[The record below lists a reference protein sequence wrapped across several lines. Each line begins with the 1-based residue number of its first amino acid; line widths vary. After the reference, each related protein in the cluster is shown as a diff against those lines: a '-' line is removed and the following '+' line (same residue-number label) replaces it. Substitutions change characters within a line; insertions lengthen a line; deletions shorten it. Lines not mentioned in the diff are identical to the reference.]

1 MSAHLNDGQITI
13 RYFAWVREKTGR
25 SEERIALPQG
35 IVTVKDLIGWLKTR
49 GTEFEQAFARPEAIR
64 TALDRVGGEIL
75 FQMRVEDR
83 DCQRVAAVRLGQ
95 GQEAEFALVIM
106 PPGGG
111 LMRVEPVAQS
121 SNPLARITQSYAGL
135 MDVFKAAA

>member
-1 MSAHLNDGQITI
+1 VSAHLNDGQITI

-64 TALDRVGGEIL
+64 TALDRTHVKPDAAIAGAREIGFFPPVTGG
-75 FQMRVEDR
+75 
-83 DCQRVAAVRLGQ
+83 
-95 GQEAEFALVIM
+95 
-106 PPGGG
+106 
-111 LMRVEPVAQS
+111 
-121 SNPLARITQSYAGL
+121 
-135 MDVFKAAA
+135 